1 MNVSVIQTKSGASR
15 HFRERV
21 FDVTTTIIIINMTI
35 TGVRCNCNNTN
46 KWDYYEGPM
55 EEKEEEETV

>member
-1 MNVSVIQTKSGASR
+1 MEPRGISEK
-15 HFRERV
+15 V

-35 TGVRCNCNNTN
+35 TGVRCNYNNTN